1 MSFAKLFQFDDIGQV
16 LVKRDTNDNHE
27 PEVRL
32 YFEPEGFG
40 VCSTAFTFEEG
51 DGENMAVKAE
61 RAFDLVDEERAHSI
75 ITGVL
80 KTVPKVL
87 KDEGEV

>member
-16 LVKRDTNDNHE
+16 LVKRDTNDETQE

-51 DGENMAVKAE
+51 QGEDQATKAE
-61 RAFDLVDEERAHSI
+61 RAFDLVDEARAHSI

-80 KTVPKVL
+80 KTIPTAL
-87 KDEGEV
+87 KGEA